1 MNIDFSNRKGYF
13 FDLDG
18 VVFSTEDQ
26 YTIFRGGQ
34 CRIYH
39 PEEPGLEN
47 KIKGQT
53 LTEIFANLFSGE
65 LEKERPVVNE
75 RLRAY
80 ESQMTFDYVAG
91 LEAFVK
97 QLKSRDMKTAIVTS
111 SNRSKMESVYRQRP
125 EIKEYFDAIFTSE
138 DFAESKPSPCPYL
151 TAAKHF
157 GLEPEECVVFEDS
170 FNGIKAGMAA
180 GMYTVG
186 LATTNSREDIATM
199 CNVVVGDF
207 REVEE

>member
-26 YTIFRGGQ
+26 YTIFWGGQ